1 MLHQRQQTKYP
12 IDMDLLVNEHALV
25 NSYHNIIKSYNA
37 PSIQVNR
44 NDENHKNR
52 PINENDGNTDE
63 PGNEHTT
70 HVGYDS
76 DDSVSLVD
84 DPPPVTS
91 SPSFSQEPSSSSLL
105 TCQQPRQTSQLTST
119 HAISDHHREQ
129 QLQQQQQNIKIIQAQ
144 VPITTTDGAD
154 GTTTTP
160 STASRVIQ
168 SEFHLSSENQPFNYP
183 PLPQS
188 IIENEALMGVLHS
201 WYYCGYQTGLFD
213 GYQQGVAS
221 IQRGQQQRINVG
233 GEMASTANVDG
244 TLSMNDRNE
253 SPVKS

>member
-1 MLHQRQQTKYP
+1 
-12 IDMDLLVNEHALV
+12 MDLLVNEHALV

-37 PSIQVNR
+37 SSIQVNR

-52 PINENDGNTDE
+52 PVVDENDENTDE
-63 PGNEHTT
+63 PGYEHTT

-91 SPSFSQEPSSSSLL
+91 LPSFSQEPSPSSLL

-119 HAISDHHREQ
+119 QVISDHHKEQ
-129 QLQQQQQNIKIIQAQ
+129 QLQQQQNIKIIQAQ
-144 VPITTTDGAD
+144 VPITTT
-154 GTTTTP
+154 TTTTDGT
-160 STASRVIQ
+160 TASRVIQ

-221 IQRGQQQRINVG
+221 IQRGQQQQRINVG
-233 GEMASTANVDG
+233 GEMVSTANVDG
-244 TLSMNDRNE
+244 TLSTNDRNE
-253 SPVKS
+253 RSYKS